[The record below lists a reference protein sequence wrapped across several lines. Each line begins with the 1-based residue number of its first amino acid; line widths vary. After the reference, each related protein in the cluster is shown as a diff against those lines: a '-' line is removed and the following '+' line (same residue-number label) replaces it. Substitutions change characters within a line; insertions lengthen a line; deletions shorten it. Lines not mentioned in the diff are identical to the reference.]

1 MNNPNGENTKTLK
14 TKSIVG
20 VAWKFSERIAARLV
34 SMVVSVVLA
43 RLLTPDDYSVVG
55 IVSIFFVFA
64 NVFISGGFTTALIQK
79 KNADIKDYSSVL
91 FFSVIVSILMY
102 LILFFTAPF
111 IAKVYDKEILIPVI
125 RIMSLTL
132 IINAIK
138 AVICAKISSELKFK
152 QYFLSTISG
161 VIVSAVIG
169 IVMAYNGYGPWA
181 LVAQQMIN
189 SIVGTI
195 VIYFVSKFKIEFK
208 IYFENLREL
217 LSFGGKI
224 FVSNIISTIY
234 DEIKPLVIGL
244 KYSGADLSFYSKGNS
259 FPAILNTTLGDTF
272 SAVYFPTMAKF
283 QDDKKKMLNGI
294 RRFMQLSS
302 FLVFPAMIGFFVVS
316 DNFVSVLLT
325 DKWMPASIYIKIA
338 SASYMFSIIQR
349 GNLQA
354 IQASGRSDLILKLEI
369 IKKSTYFIVIALFL
383 FFTNSPVMLAI
394 SGLVN
399 TIFASI
405 VNSFPNRK
413 ILGYGYRKQII
424 DLLPN
429 LILSII
435 MGVVVFFVGLLPINK
450 LFLLIL
456 QVLTGCVVYL
466 ILNVVVK
473 NKNLFYFINTLKDTF
488 LKHRGKAQ

>member
-1 MNNPNGENTKTLK
+1 MSENPQTNTAVIKH
-14 TKSIVG
+14 KSIVG

-34 SMVVSVVLA
+34 SMVVSVILA

-64 NVFISGGFTTALIQK
+64 EVFISGGFTTALIQK
-79 KNADIKDYSSVL
+79 KDADIKDYSSVL
-91 FFSVIVSILMY
+91 FFSIIVAVLMY
-102 LILFFTAPF
+102 FILFFTAPF
-111 IAKVYDKEILIPVI
+111 IAKVYDKEILVAVI

-169 IVMAYNGYGPWA
+169 IVMAYNGFGPWS
-181 LVAQQMIN
+181 LVAQQMVN
-189 SIVGTI
+189 SIIGTI
-195 VIYFVSKFKIEFK
+195 VILFVSRFKIEFK
-208 IYFENLREL
+208 IYFDRLRGL

-224 FVSNIISTIY
+224 FISNVISTIY
-234 DEIKPLVIGL
+234 SEIKPLVIGL

-259 FPAILNTTLGDTF
+259 FPSILNTTLGDTF

-283 QDDKKKMLNGI
+283 QDNKENMLNGI

-338 SASYMFSIIQR
+338 SISYMFNIIQR

-369 IKKSTYFIVIALFL
+369 IKKTTFFFVIALFL
-383 FFTNSPVMLAI
+383 FFTDSPVLLAI
-394 SGLVN
+394 SGIVN
-399 TIFASI
+399 ALFASI

-413 ILGYGYRKQII
+413 ILDYGYRKQII

-435 MGVVVFFVGLLPINK
+435 MGIVVYFVGFLPINK
-450 LFLLIL
+450 LLLLIL
-456 QVLTGCVVYL
+456 QILTGCIIYV
-466 ILNVVVK
+466 ILNLAVK
-473 NKNLFYFINTLKDTF
+473 NKNLFYFINILKDVF
-488 LKHRGKAQ
+488 LKHRGKV